1 MIQQTSLK
9 SHKPGTNIRESQNS
23 RVLSVLL
30 DFAAVGEPVTA
41 EAIGLITNIR
51 KSTVHAR
58 LNDLF
63 RGYAQNAVTY
73 YAAFHSE
80 TTPTVTRLTLIRSR
94 RYARKLT
101 ARKILNGCAK
111 KQLPR
116 LLNTEPP
123 VKWRLKR
130 CLTNEQNHNTRHLP
144 TRRHNNRRN
153 RAKPA
158 VDRVRRLRPAYLI
171 FGMPYNFGAN

>member
-1 MIQQTSLK
+1 MIAKTSLK
-9 SHKPGTNIRESQNS
+9 NHKPGTNIRESQCS

-63 RGYAQNAVTY
+63 RGYAQNEVTY

-80 TTPTVTRLTLIRSR
+80 TVNTDGNACNAYTVTTVCPEISKEHIERLRESAISAILKYR
-94 RYARKLT
+94 T
-101 ARKILNGCAK
+101 ARKMAIKTLFDK
-111 KQLPR
+111 
-116 LLNTEPP
+116 
-123 VKWRLKR
+123 
-130 CLTNEQNHNTRHLP
+130 
-144 TRRHNNRRN
+144 
-153 RAKPA
+153 
-158 VDRVRRLRPAYLI
+158 
-171 FGMPYNFGAN
+171 

>member
-9 SHKPGTNIRESQNS
+9 NHKPGTNIRESQNS

-51 KSTVHAR
+51 TSTVHAR

-63 RGYAQNAVTY
+63 RGYEKNSVTY

-80 TTPTVTRLTLIRSR
+80 TTNTDGNACNAYTVTTVCPEIDS
-94 RYARKLT
+94 KEH
-101 ARKILNGCAK
+101 I
-111 KQLPR
+111 
-116 LLNTEPP
+116 E
-123 VKWRLKR
+123 
-130 CLTNEQNHNTRHLP
+130 
-144 TRRHNNRRN
+144 
-153 RAKPA
+153 
-158 VDRVRRLRPAYLI
+158 RLRKKVVDAIREYRAAVNASIKTL
-171 FGMPYNFGAN
+171 FDK

>member
-1 MIQQTSLK
+1 MIAKTSLK
-9 SHKPGTNIRESQNS
+9 NHKPGTNIRESQCS

-63 RGYAQNAVTY
+63 RGYAQNEVTY

-80 TTPTVTRLTLIRSR
+80 TVNTDGNACNAYTVTTVCPEIDS
-94 RYARKLT
+94 KEN
-101 ARKILNGCAK
+101 I
-111 KQLPR
+111 
-116 LLNTEPP
+116 E
-123 VKWRLKR
+123 
-130 CLTNEQNHNTRHLP
+130 
-144 TRRHNNRRN
+144 
-153 RAKPA
+153 
-158 VDRVRRLRPAYLI
+158 RLRKKVVDAIREYRAAVNASIKTL
-171 FGMPYNFGAN
+171 FD

>member
-1 MIQQTSLK
+1 MIAKTSLK
-9 SHKPGTNIRESQNS
+9 NHKPGTNIRESQNS

-63 RGYAQNAVTY
+63 RGYAQNEVTY

-80 TTPTVTRLTLIRSR
+80 TVNTDGNACNAYTVTTVCPEIDSKEHIERLRESAISAIVKYR
-94 RYARKLT
+94 T
-101 ARKILNGCAK
+101 ARKMAIKTLFDK
-111 KQLPR
+111 
-116 LLNTEPP
+116 
-123 VKWRLKR
+123 
-130 CLTNEQNHNTRHLP
+130 
-144 TRRHNNRRN
+144 
-153 RAKPA
+153 
-158 VDRVRRLRPAYLI
+158 
-171 FGMPYNFGAN
+171 